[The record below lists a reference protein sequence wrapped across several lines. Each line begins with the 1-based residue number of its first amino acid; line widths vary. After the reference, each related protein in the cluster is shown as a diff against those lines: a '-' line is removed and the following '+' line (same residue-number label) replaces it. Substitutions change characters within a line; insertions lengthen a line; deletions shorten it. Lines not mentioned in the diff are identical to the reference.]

1 MFFMSQDLSGALFTQ
16 YTPILD
22 EAYKAVALTAKL
34 DTADDLIQYTP
45 GAHSVV
51 IQKMSMQGLADYSRT
66 TGYVGGDL
74 TMTNET
80 VDFNYERGRMF
91 SVDSLDN
98 VETAGVAYGRMAGE
112 FLRSYVVPEI
122 DAVRFA
128 KYASLAGTHPTD
140 ATISAAGWYA
150 LVSAAYTAMTEAEVP
165 ESDRHLFITATGY
178 ADIMNKSL
186 TDSKIFFDK
195 FASVTVVPQG
205 RFYEAVTL
213 TANGAG
219 GYTRTTGA
227 NNINF
232 LVVHKPAVIQVV
244 KHQNAKVITP
254 EQNQDADAWKF
265 GYRICGLN
273 DAYDNKTKG
282 IYLHTSQV
290 TS

>member
-1 MFFMSQDLSGALFTQ
+1 MSQDLSGALFTQ

-22 EAYKAVALTAKL
+22 EAYKALSLTAKL
-34 DTADDLIQYTP
+34 DTADDLVKYTP
-45 GAHSVV
+45 GAKSVV

-66 TGYVGGDL
+66 NGYVGGDL

-80 VDFNYERGRMF
+80 VSFNYERGRMF
-91 SVDSLDN
+91 SVDSIDN
-98 VETAGVAYGRMAGE
+98 EETAGVAYGRMAGE
-112 FLRSYVVPEI
+112 FLRSYVTPEI

-128 KYASLAGTHPTD
+128 TYAGLAGTHPSD
-140 ATISAAGWYA
+140 ATISATGWYA
-150 LVSAAYTAMTEAEVP
+150 LVSAAWSAMTEAEVP

-186 TDSKIFFDK
+186 TDSKVFFDM

-213 TANGAG
+213 TADGAG
-219 GYTRTTGA
+219 GYARTSGA

-232 LVVHKPAVIQVV
+232 LIIHKPAVIQVI
-244 KHQNAKVITP
+244 KHQDAKIITP
-254 EQNQDADAWKF
+254 QMNQDADAWKF
-265 GYRICGLN
+265 GYRIYGLN
-273 DAYDNKTKG
+273 DAYDNKVKG
-282 IYLHTSQV
+282 IYLHTSAV